1 MKILFLFSHLSMLLI
16 INLSFDITLAH
27 CLFYIPVAPVAKH
40 ILPDHPV
47 YNGSRAEETGPDRD
61 L

>member
-1 MKILFLFSHLSMLLI
+1 MLLI
-16 INLSFDITLAH
+16 RNLSFDIKVAH
-27 CLFYIPVAPVAKH
+27 YLFYIPVAPMARH

-47 YNGSRAEETGPDRD
+47 YNGSRAEETRPDRG